1 MRCRFSIAFTLY
13 YKVVIPKNFSYF
25 IKLIIFSVTHYVRS
39 IMWLK
44 NLCLQQEALIIGIYS
59 IPLIKTQR
67 ADYLEQKQVLC
78 ADRLFIRDY
87 VYNGIF

>member
-1 MRCRFSIAFTLY
+1 MYIRLCD
-13 YKVVIPKNFSYF
+13 
-25 IKLIIFSVTHYVRS
+25 
-39 IMWLK
+39 K

-59 IPLIKTQR
+59 VPLIKTQC